1 MKKGYTHIGIA
12 LDTSGSMD
20 SIRDVTISNFNEF
33 LKTQQD
39 APGEATFSLVTF
51 ASDVKQ
57 VNKFQPINV
66 VEPLTKATYVPAGMT
81 ALNDA
86 IGILIDGIGKHLAGL
101 PEAERPAGVIIAIIT
116 DGGENSSKDYT
127 LTQIKEKIKHQTD
140 QYQWEFVY
148 FGANVN
154 EQQEGTSRGFSA
166 TNSIGFVASSAGTT
180 KMYEDFSN
188 LTLSYRSK
196 H

>member
-12 LDTSGSMD
+12 LDSSGSME
-20 SIRDVTISNFNEF
+20 SIRESTISNFNEF

-51 ASDVKQ
+51 ADSVKQ

-66 VEPLTKATYVPAGMT
+66 VQPLTKASYVPNGMT
-81 ALNDA
+81 ALNDG
-86 IGILIDGIGKHLAGL
+86 IGVLIDDIGKHLASL
-101 PEAERPAGVIIAIIT
+101 PESERPAGVIIAIIT
-116 DGGENSSKDYT
+116 DGGENSSKDYS
-127 LTQIKEKIKHQTD
+127 LAQIKEKIRHQTD

-154 EQQEGTSRGFSA
+154 EQQEGTSRGFSS
-166 TNSIGFVASSAGTT
+166 TNSMKFTASNIGTT

-188 LTLSYRSK
+188 FTLSYRSK